1 MKASIAYCVLRIAY
15 CVLRVGALHDSGL
28 VARRLGVL
36 PMCNCASPACLHEH
50 GTPQTLQDLDR
61 HRLVHCALT
70 LGSVPAGCEYHDGE
84 RYRFR
89 DMRSVITVNSTD
101 AYQAACLAGLG
112 IIQAPAPAPAPAP
125 ALGVRDLFAQGQL
138 VEVLPAFAAEP
149 MPVSLL
155 YPNRRHLSK
164 RAQTFMAWLAQVLAP
179 QLDQVSA

>member
-1 MKASIAYCVLRIAY
+1 M
-15 CVLRVGALHDSGL
+15 LRVGALHDSGL

-36 PMCNCASPACLHEH
+36 PMCNCASPAYLREH

-61 HRLVHCALT
+61 HRLVHYAST
-70 LGSVPAGCEYHDGE
+70 LGSVPPGWEYHDGE

-89 DMRSVITVNSTD
+89 EMRGVITVNSTD
-101 AYQAACLAGLG
+101 AYQTACLAGLG
-112 IIQAPAPAPAPAP
+112 IIQAP

-138 VEVLPAFAAEP
+138 VEVLPSLSAEP

-164 RAQTFMAWLAQVLAP
+164 RVQAFMAWLAQVLAP